1 MQTVSVTVPMNAEG
15 AKVLSTLAAVIAGGA
30 TVQTA
35 QAVAK
40 TASAPAAATEES
52 AAPKKRGRKPKAQ
65 AAQDDDLNFGEPEA
79 EGDELGLDEPAY
91 TLEGDIIP
99 AFRNFITRHNGDKA
113 KAGKILEAHGVKSV
127 RDLPAEKFGEVMAA
141 LSK

>member
-1 MQTVSVTVPMNAEG
+1 MQTVSITVPMNAEG
-15 AKVLSTLAAVIAGGA
+15 AKALTQLAAMLAQTA
-30 TVQTA
+30 TVAKGPA
-35 QAVAK
+35 QPVAAVADE
-40 TASAPAAATEES
+40 TPP
-52 AAPKKRGRKPKAQ
+52 PKKRGRKPKAQ
-65 AAQDDDLNFGEPEA
+65 AATQDEDDLNFGDADEA

-99 AFRNFITRHNGDKA
+99 AFRKFIERHNGDKA